1 MGRLRENR
9 GDQSV
14 KSSARVLA
22 NIGKIRYTNCV
33 PFYHRL
39 NGSAEFEFLE
49 THPAEVNRALNEGK
63 VEIAPVSS
71 LEYLRNQNKYY
82 LLPGLSITA
91 RNFSGSVLLFS
102 SVKLEDLNGVKIA
115 LSEESLSSA
124 MLLRIL
130 LKLKFR
136 FENSF
141 ETVPSAP
148 EKMLS
153 EHKAALVIGDDALF
167 YQPKEFVYKY
177 DLGELWWKWTGKPF
191 CFAVW
196 AVRREFA
203 DRHPAEVSEFC
214 NLLVR
219 NLDRNLQDLEAL
231 LKDSLGLTFMDKKY
245 SKTFGYLFNLHYG
258 MDAEVLE
265 GLELFY
271 KYAHQQ
277 GLAPEPA
284 PFEFFKI

>member
-1 MGRLRENR
+1 M
-9 GDQSV
+9 
-14 KSSARVLA
+14 KSSPRVLT
-22 NIGKIRYTNCV
+22 NVGKIRYTNCL

-39 NGSAEFEFLE
+39 NESSDFDFFE
-49 THPAEVNRALNEGK
+49 TYPAEVNQALSQGK
-63 VEIAPVSS
+63 VEIAPISS
-71 LEYLRNQNKYY
+71 LEYLKHQSQYY

-102 SVKLEDLNGVKIA
+102 KNKIEDLNGVKIA
-115 LSEESLSSA
+115 VTEESLSSA
-124 MLLRIL
+124 VL
-130 LKLKFR
+130 LKILMKTKFR
-136 FENSF
+136 FENTF
-141 ETVPSAP
+141 ETVPSSP
-148 EKMLS
+148 EKMLT
-153 EHKAALVIGDDALF
+153 EYKAALVIGDDALF

-177 DLGELWWKWTGKPF
+177 DLGELWWKWVNKPF

-203 DRHPAEVSEFC
+203 DQHPAETAEFC
-214 NLLVR
+214 ALLMK
-219 NLDRNLQDLEAL
+219 NLDRNLLHLETL
-231 LKDSLGLTFMDKKY
+231 LKDALDLTFLDKKY
-245 SKTFGYLFNLHYG
+245 SKIFGYLFNLHYG

-284 PFEFFKI
+284 PFEFFKS